1 MVGGRWGVRSM
12 IAGEEVVDCACVMI
26 VRVSL
31 LLLCSPARSAL
42 AFLPP
47 SNYHGS
53 AASSRNC
60 LPALSTS
67 SMSSNFGLA
76 SSVKSKCDDTLHH
89 SKPCDDTTTNNQI
102 KSLGQVF
109 QETISRFIVVS
120 LASVVMMSFSFTSF
134 PLPCY
139 AADVVASDNDVIAE
153 LGLKPPTEYRPQ
165 IRLNEDQ
172 LNSVSSNKSKAR
184 TPILQGLVYFPERAR
199 VKPDETTSITTSTP
213 SKEPLDYYSDILV
226 LTAVSAKDP
235 SGPVLAGA
243 KFPVS
248 SVRFPFSF
256 SMYEQNLLLK
266 RPGVKEAW
274 EDVQNTGDIIIKA
287 YICPSDAAALPCED
301 REVKKFSEGVAKLI
315 TELPGLKEGE
325 VIRAP
330 ASLPLK

>member
-1 MVGGRWGVRSM
+1 
-12 IAGEEVVDCACVMI
+12 MI
-26 VRVSL
+26 VRISL
-31 LLLCSPARSAL
+31 LLLCSPARTAL

-47 SNYHGS
+47 SNCHES
-53 AASSRNC
+53 VASSRNC

-67 SMSSNFGLA
+67 LA
-76 SSVKSKCDDTLHH
+76 SSFKSDCNDTLHLM
-89 SKPCDDTTTNNQI
+89 SKPCGDETTHNQI
-102 KSLGQVF
+102 KSSDETF
-109 QETISRFIVVS
+109 KETISRFVMVS
-120 LASVVMMSFSFTSF
+120 LASLMMLSFSFTTF
-134 PLPCY
+134 PLPCH

-165 IRLNEDQ
+165 IKLTEDQ

-226 LTAVSAKDP
+226 LTAISAENP
-235 SGPVLAGA
+235 SGPILAGA

-274 EDVQNTGDIIIKA
+274 EDVQNTGDVIIKA
-287 YICPSDAAALPCED
+287 YICPSDAATFPCED

-325 VIRAP
+325 AIRAP
-330 ASLPLK
+330 ASLSLK

>member
-1 MVGGRWGVRSM
+1 
-12 IAGEEVVDCACVMI
+12 MI
-26 VRVSL
+26 VRISL
-31 LLLCSPARSAL
+31 LLLCSSARTIL
-42 AFLPP
+42 AFVPP
-47 SNYHGS
+47 SNYHDS
-53 AASSRNC
+53 VSSSRNC
-60 LPALSTS
+60 LPTLSTS
-67 SMSSNFGLA
+67 LA
-76 SSVKSKCDDTLHH
+76 SSFKSDW
-89 SKPCDDTTTNNQI
+89 SKPRDDTTTHNQI
-102 KSLGQVF
+102 KSSDQTF
-109 QETISRFIVVS
+109 KETISRFIAV
-120 LASVVMMSFSFTSF
+120 ASVIMLSFSFTSF

-139 AADVVASDNDVIAE
+139 GADVVASDNDVIAE
-153 LGLKPPTEYRPQ
+153 LGLKPPTEFRPQ
-165 IRLNEDQ
+165 IRLTEDQ

-199 VKPDETTSITTSTP
+199 NKPDESTAISTSSTP

-226 LTAVSAKDP
+226 LTAVSANDP
-235 SGPVLAGA
+235 SGPILAGA

-274 EDVQNTGDIIIKA
+274 EDIQNTSDVVINA
-287 YICPSDAAALPCED
+287 YICPSDAVTFPCED
-301 REVKKFSEGVAKLI
+301 REVKKFSKGVAKLI

>member
-1 MVGGRWGVRSM
+1 MYSMSVIPVSYRRVICCCLALEMLRSRL
-12 IAGEEVVDCACVMI
+12 CVMI
-26 VRVSL
+26 VRISL
-31 LLLCSPARSAL
+31 LLLCSPARTM
-42 AFLPP
+42 AFVPP
-47 SNYHGS
+47 SNYNHDS
-53 AASSRNC
+53 AASSRDC

-67 SMSSNFGLA
+67 LA
-76 SSVKSKCDDTLHH
+76 SSFKTDSNDTLHL
-89 SKPCDDTTTNNQI
+89 SKSCDDTTHNQI
-102 KSLGQVF
+102 KSLDQTF
-109 QETISRFIVVS
+109 QETISRFIAV
-120 LASVVMMSFSFTSF
+120 ASVIMLSFSFASF
-134 PLPCY
+134 PPPCH

-165 IRLNEDQ
+165 IRLSEDQ
-172 LNSVSSNKSKAR
+172 LNSVSPNKSKTR

-199 VKPDETTSITTSTP
+199 DKPDETTSISTSTP
-213 SKEPLDYYSDILV
+213 SREPLDYYSDILV

-235 SGPVLAGA
+235 SGAILAGA

-266 RPGVKEAW
+266 RTGVKEAW
-274 EDVQNTGDIIIKA
+274 EDIQNTGDVIIKA
-287 YICPSDAAALPCED
+287 YICPSDAVAFPCED
-301 REVKKFSEGVAKLI
+301 EEVKKFSEGVAKLI

>member
-1 MVGGRWGVRSM
+1 
-12 IAGEEVVDCACVMI
+12 MI

-31 LLLCSPARSAL
+31 LLLCSPTRTIL

-47 SNYHGS
+47 SNYHDS
-53 AASSRNC
+53 VASSRNC
-60 LPALSTS
+60 LPTLSTS
-67 SMSSNFGLA
+67 FSSNCGLA
-76 SSVKSKCDDTLHH
+76 SSAKSDCNDTLHL
-89 SKPCDDTTTNNQI
+89 SKACDDTTYNQV
-102 KSLGQVF
+102 KSLDQTF
-109 QETISRFIVVS
+109 QEIISRFVAVS
-120 LASVVMMSFSFTSF
+120 LASVTLLSFSFTTSF
-134 PLPCY
+134 PLPCH

-153 LGLKPPTEYRPQ
+153 LGLKPPTEFRPQ
-165 IRLNEDQ
+165 IRLTEDN
-172 LNSVSSNKSKAR
+172 LNTVSSNKSKAR
-184 TPILQGLVYFPERAR
+184 LPILQGLVYFPERAR
-199 VKPDETTSITTSTP
+199 DKPDETASISTPTP

-235 SGPVLAGA
+235 SGPILAGA

-274 EDVQNTGDIIIKA
+274 EDVQNTGDVIIKA
-287 YICPSDAAALPCED
+287 YICPSDAVAFPCED
-301 REVKKFSEGVAKLI
+301 REVKKVSEGVAKLI
-315 TELPGLKEGE
+315 TELPGLQEGQ